1 MAWLTTPTGSRD
13 WTNELI
19 ERAEQGVL
27 SWEAIARGALT
38 YMSESDVKD
47 MAQSEE
53 LAEDPEEEEDEDE
66 EETEYLCTLDGR
78 EVKRVATFTEAET
91 WFRAYDG
98 DKTPDFEEVPKG
110 EQ

>member
-1 MAWLTTPTGSRD
+1 MAWLTSPDGIRD

-38 YMSESDVKD
+38 YMSEDDVED

-53 LAEDPEEEEDEDE
+53 LIEDPDEEEE
-66 EETEYLCTLDGR
+66 
-78 EVKRVATFTEAET
+78 
-91 WFRAYDG
+91 
-98 DKTPDFEEVPKG
+98 G
-110 EQ
+110 E